1 MNMNKIKPLFVL
13 FILLVSVQVMAQ
25 QSVES
30 LMNNG
35 QELIQRGAYSQAVTA
50 FKKALMLEPG
60 YFEAQFNLGFAY
72 LQWGNNNQA
81 VVELKK
87 AIKLNMKSSEA
98 WSNLAIAYDNLNRSN
113 DAISALAQ
121 AVNYDPEN
129 MTARMN
135 LAAMYANAKRNKE
148 ALAQYR
154 KMSEIEPANIEISS
168 NLARCLVATGAADE
182 AKEILKK
189 VIAADSTKAGPHAE
203 LGDIY
208 WKKDNDIDKAVIEF
222 KTAISLE
229 PANPEHYQ
237 DLASAFESKG
247 QKKEAIEVWKKAV
260 VYIDDA
266 LNKEKVKDRIDRLEK
281 SMVTTP
287 GFRGAPGGTSF
298 TEEKTKD
305 LERELRADKTKKE
318 TKRIDA
324 PPPVDVSS
332 DLDEVSAD
340 TGEFDLAKEAKKR
353 AQDRKSSSVR

>member
-1 MNMNKIKPLFVL
+1 MNMNKIKPLFVF
-13 FILLVSVQVMAQ
+13 FILLVSVATMAQ

-30 LMNNG
+30 LMNSG
-35 QELIQRGAYSQAVTA
+35 QELLQRGAYSQAVTA
-50 FKKALMLEPG
+50 FKKALAHEPG

-81 VVELKK
+81 AVELKK
-87 AIKLNMKSSEA
+87 ALKLKPGSSEA
-98 WSNLAIAYDNLNRSN
+98 WSNLAIAYDNLNRSGE
-113 DAISALAQ
+113 AINALAQ

-135 LAAMYANAKRNKE
+135 LAAMYANAKRPKE
-148 ALAQYR
+148 ALVQYR

-189 VIAADSTKAGPHAE
+189 VITADSTKAEPHAE

-208 WKKDNDIDKAVIEF
+208 WKKDNDIDKAIVEF
-222 KTAISLE
+222 KTAISLDA
-229 PANPEHYQ
+229 ANPEHYQ
-237 DLASAFESKG
+237 DLALALESKG
-247 QKKEAIEVWKKAV
+247 QKQEAVEVWKKSV
-260 VYIDDA
+260 VYIDDM

-287 GFRGAPGGTSF
+287 GFRGAPGGSTF
-298 TEEKTKD
+298 TEEKTRD
-305 LERELRADKTKKE
+305 FERELRAGETKKE

-324 PPPVDVSS
+324 PPPVDVGSQ
-332 DLDEVSAD
+332 LEEVSAD

-353 AQDRKSSSVR
+353 AQDRKSSAGK

>member
-1 MNMNKIKPLFVL
+1 VKKMQSLFVL
-13 FILLVSVQVMAQ
+13 FVLMTSVPAMAQ

-30 LMNNG
+30 LMGSG
-35 QELIQRGAYSQAVTA
+35 QELLQRGAYSQAITA
-50 FKKALMLEPG
+50 FKKALAHEPG
-60 YFEAQFNLGFAY
+60 FFEAQFNLGFAY

-87 AIKLNMKSSEA
+87 ALKLKPGSSEA

-113 DAISALAQ
+113 EAISALAQ

-154 KMSEIEPANIEISS
+154 KMAEIEPANIEISS

-189 VIAADSTKAGPHAE
+189 VITTDSTKAEPHAE

-208 WKKDNDIDKAVIEF
+208 WKKDNDIDKAITEF
-222 KTAISLE
+222 NTAISLE

-237 DLASAFESKG
+237 DLAMALESKG
-247 QKKEAIEVWKKAV
+247 QKQEAIEVWKKAMV
-260 VYIDDA
+260 FIDDV
-266 LNKEKVKDRIDRLEK
+266 LNKEKIRDRIDRLEK
-281 SMVTTP
+281 SVVTTP
-287 GFRGAPGGTSF
+287 GFRGAPGGATF
-298 TEEKTKD
+298 TEEKTRD
-305 LERELRADKTKKE
+305 LERELRAKE
-318 TKRIDA
+318 TRKESKRIDA

-332 DLDEVSAD
+332 QLEEVSAD

-353 AQDRKSSSVR
+353 AQDRKSSAGK